1 MPTGVWSET
10 NRYGNLKNYTADS
23 GEGLY
28 RRSMYTIWK
37 RTAAPPSMLLFDAP
51 NREICF
57 PKRSRTNTPLQALA
71 LLNEVTYVE
80 ASRALAERM
89 MKEGGA
95 TVESRLSMGF
105 RLVTSRTPDAYTVKV
120 LKKGFEGRRK
130 KFEKDLVGAK
140 SLITQGTSK
149 PDLSLGLPELAAYS
163 TTASILLNLDRVIT
177 KD

>member
-1 MPTGVWSET
+1 M
-10 NRYGNLKNYTADS
+10 
-23 GEGLY
+23 
-28 RRSMYTIWK
+28 
-37 RTAAPPSMLLFDAP
+37 
-51 NREICF
+51 
-57 PKRSRTNTPLQALA
+57 A

-89 MKEGGA
+89 MKEGGD
-95 TVESRLSMGF
+95 TIESRLSMGF

-130 KFEKDLVGAK
+130 KFEKDIVGAK
-140 SLITQGTSK
+140 SLITQGSSK
-149 PDLSLGLPELAAYS
+149 PDPSLALPELAAYS